1 MANRSSSA
9 LFVLIVVAALLVL
22 FALNGVESVET
33 MAWRAEVTER
43 LGIKESDHVY
53 QTFRWTRDFKQLA
66 FYTADDGDGI
76 GVTVRE
82 VEHSGELGPVLPVI
96 AQAIK
101 LNGGRSGRQDLLIVT
116 ATHYFEMRFE
126 NCAKPH
132 FGGPDLYVESLTK
145 LELIPNNE
153 EITDFVRFPAES
165 DSVKLD
171 FQALLLRSKGKLEY
185 KGTGGD
191 VQSGFVQLLVRAN
204 NYLLCYFSEA
214 KEWAH
219 VSVDR
224 VVPSDGQH
232 TVRLSGRSIYKG
244 AVSYRWLECDISLK
258 TKVATD
264 TEGIGGLEFSDI
276 GVRVGIVLP

>member
-1 MANRSSSA
+1 MVFHTPDA
-9 LFVLIVVAALLVL
+9 
-22 FALNGVESVET
+22 G
-33 MAWRAEVTER
+33 
-43 LGIKESDHVY
+43 
-53 QTFRWTRDFKQLA
+53 
-66 FYTADDGDGI
+66 

-82 VEHSGELGPVLPVI
+82 VSDSAELGPVLPVI
-96 AQAIK
+96 AEAIK
-101 LNGGRSGRQDLLIVT
+101 LDGGRSGPQDLLIVT
-116 ATHYFEMRFE
+116 ATHYFEIVFKWRRS
-126 NCAKPH
+126 
-132 FGGPDLYVESLTK
+132 FGDFNILVFSHWTK
-145 LELIPNNE
+145 LDLMPNNE
-153 EITDFVRFPAES
+153 GKEKITDCLEFPGEYGP
-165 DSVKLD
+165 VKVA
-171 FQALLLRSKGKLEY
+171 FQDLLVQSNGMLEN
-185 KGTGGD
+185 KGTVGG

>member
-116 ATHYFEMRFE
+116 ATHYFVSRHHSWWFNMMPNVAAVYYWSGDEIR
-126 NCAKPH
+126 
-132 FGGPDLYVESLTK
+132 K
-145 LELIPNNE
+145 LRKASFRR
-153 EITDFVRFPAES
+153 T
-165 DSVKLD
+165 
-171 FQALLLRSKGKLEY
+171 
-185 KGTGGD
+185 
-191 VQSGFVQLLVRAN
+191 
-204 NYLLCYFSEA
+204 
-214 KEWAH
+214 
-219 VSVDR
+219 
-224 VVPSDGQH
+224 
-232 TVRLSGRSIYKG
+232 
-244 AVSYRWLECDISLK
+244 
-258 TKVATD
+258 
-264 TEGIGGLEFSDI
+264 
-276 GVRVGIVLP
+276 